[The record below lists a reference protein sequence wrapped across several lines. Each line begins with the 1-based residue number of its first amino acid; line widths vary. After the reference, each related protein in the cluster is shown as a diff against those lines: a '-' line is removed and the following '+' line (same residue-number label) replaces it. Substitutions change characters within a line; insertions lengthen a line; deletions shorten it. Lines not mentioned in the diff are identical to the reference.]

1 MMHPRFN
8 RLLLVLAISVLTA
21 GCGAMQ
27 VVQPSQ
33 PETRAQ
39 QIPVFQVEP
48 GLALDTLSPHQQTAL
63 LALELARA
71 GMVPMSAGVVWHPE
85 AEIALASPPSGFILQ
100 QETVAG
106 TDGAVQGIQEVR
118 VLREYRDAAGR
129 SLLVLDRVGFVPRT
143 GAGDEPQA
151 SGAALVATS
160 RQVTSTGNQGLA
172 SALQEAV
179 KEFQQTAGLTV
190 DGVLGPNTAKA
201 MTRALARI
209 EIAGMFSTSVYSE
222 QPRMELSVL
231 PVGVVDSA
239 LANDPERFIGPDGLA
254 NVRAQALPLKELQ
267 AGTSTDDQYVLFVH
281 FLDRVPPVTPIQVC
295 FSEDKGRRHRDR
307 EASSDT
313 VYALPDSWP
322 VIAVPFMVGDVDD
335 ALYCN
340 VFVNGECQA
349 NAQLK

>member
-1 MMHPRFN
+1 MRPRFN
-8 RLLLVLAISVLTA
+8 RLLLVLAIAVLTT
-21 GCGAMQ
+21 GCGAKQ

-63 LALELARA
+63 LVLELARA
-71 GMVPMSAGVVWHPE
+71 GMVPMSTDVVWHPE

-100 QETVAG
+100 RETLAG
-106 TDGAVQGIQEVR
+106 TDGAAQGIQEVR
-118 VLREYRDAAGR
+118 MLREYRDAAGR
-129 SLLVLDRVGFVPRT
+129 SMLVLDRVGFVPRT
-143 GAGDEPQA
+143 GAGDETQA
-151 SGAALVATS
+151 SEAALVATY
-160 RQVTSTGNQGLA
+160 RQITSTGNQELA
-172 SALQEAV
+172 NALQEAV

-190 DGVLGPNTAKA
+190 DGVLGPSTAKA
-201 MTRALARI
+201 MARALARVG
-209 EIAGMFSTSVYSE
+209 IAGMFSTSVYPE

-239 LANDPERFIGPDGLA
+239 LASDPQRFIGKEGLT
-254 NVRAQALPLKELQ
+254 NVRAQALPLEEFR
-267 AGTSTDDQYVLFVH
+267 AVASTDDRYVLFVH
-281 FLDRVPPVTPIQVC
+281 FLDRVPPITPIQVC
-295 FSEDKGRRHRDR
+295 FSGAKGHRHSDR

-322 VIAVPFMVGDVDD
+322 VLTVSFMVGDVDD